1 VDHGWHSGTTPVRVI
16 NAHGAAVKRYTPAVS
31 RVAAFRATIR
41 RSYIAKYNFVLPRM
55 EMLYSGAYDL
65 SRKNRTHTGA
75 RAARACVRV
84 RALAWSISRWFAAIL
99 SRCPARRESM
109 MTISLG
115 EREKGRE

>member
-1 VDHGWHSGTTPVRVI
+1 MELRGGPWLALRHHAGVRVI

-75 RAARACVRV
+75 RAERARA
-84 RALAWSISRWFAAIL
+84 RARTHACLVDLGGSPRS
-99 SRCPARRESM
+99 SPDARRGAS
-109 MTISLG
+109 
-115 EREKGRE
+115 R